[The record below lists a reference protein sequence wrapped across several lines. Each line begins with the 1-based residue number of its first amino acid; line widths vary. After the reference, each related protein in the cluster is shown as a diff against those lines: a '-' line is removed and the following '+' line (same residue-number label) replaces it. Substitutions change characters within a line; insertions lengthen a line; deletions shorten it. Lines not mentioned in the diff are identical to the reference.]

1 MSVQISN
8 KEQRTSRQWG
18 AGGNCLT
25 KCQSRSHIMLLH
37 GQRARTEVC
46 VGTWGWSAEKAA
58 LSTAVF
64 SSTPFSTAYK
74 DQPFKHPQG
83 KPNSVASP
91 NYSPDTVSTLFLIT
105 KMSNILF
112 PSLRI
117 YFMFSNFIKRTLS
130 STFPK
135 SFSCEVKTGDNA
147 TRDLCTV
154 ISFSRLRYSSCNCIP
169 PSQHHL
175 VKVL

>member
-74 DQPFKHPQG
+74 D
-83 KPNSVASP
+83 
-91 NYSPDTVSTLFLIT
+91 
-105 KMSNILF
+105 
-112 PSLRI
+112 
-117 YFMFSNFIKRTLS
+117 
-130 STFPK
+130 
-135 SFSCEVKTGDNA
+135 
-147 TRDLCTV
+147 
-154 ISFSRLRYSSCNCIP
+154 
-169 PSQHHL
+169 
-175 VKVL
+175 